1 MKKPMK
7 IILILLSLCLIIAPS
22 TYAAILYFQ
31 AKNAVDKSFTDNT
44 SQSSLRDGA
53 VNPAMNHVS
62 ILFLGIDDSL
72 TRRRDG
78 QTMEKARTDAMI
90 LGTFNRDKQQIRLVS
105 IPRDTLSYIPSVGY
119 YDKITHAHADGGPES
134 SMQAVETLFDV
145 PVDYYARINMQAFV
159 DIIDE
164 LGGIYFKV
172 PFDLNEPTKNDIGR
186 IKVKK
191 GYQKINGDQAL
202 ALVRSRHVDTDLG
215 RGKRQ
220 AEMIEAIIKKAKQT
234 DSLDKIDE
242 LVNIV
247 GNNAKHNLSFND
259 ITSLATTY
267 SKDSVKFER
276 EQLSGADYM
285 HNGVYYFNPDFSDVA
300 KTASILRKDLG
311 LPAQSRK
318 ELLSY
323 KVTQLYGDLIPLEPM
338 TISKIDKAYQA
349 QFGHKEQEKKETTQ
363 EQTTTE
369 APATETPA
377 PITEAPVPQT
387 EAPTTEP
394 PYVPTTEVA
403 TTEAV
408 PHYVPSTTES
418 PFFSPDHSSLQ
429 NY

>member
-53 VNPAMNHVS
+53 VNPDMNHVS

-267 SKDSVKFER
+267 SKDNVKFER
-276 EQLSGADYM
+276 EQLTGTDYM
-285 HNGVYYFNPDFSDVA
+285 YNGVYYFNPVFSDVA
-300 KTASILRKDLG
+300 KTASLLRKDLG
-311 LPAQSRK
+311 LPPQSYK

-323 KVTQLYGDLIPLEPM
+323 KVSRLYGDLIPLEPM
-338 TISKIDKAYQA
+338 KINQIDKAYQD
-349 QFGHKEQEKKETTQ
+349 QSGQKEQEVKEQ
-363 EQTTTE
+363 
-369 APATETPA
+369 AS
-377 PITEAPVPQT
+377 T
-387 EAPTTEP
+387 EAPTTGAPASQSELP
-394 PYVPTTEVA
+394 NVPSTETA
-403 TTEAV
+403 TTEA
-408 PHYVPSTTES
+408 
-418 PFFSPDHSSLQ
+418 PFLSPDHTSVQS
-429 NY
+429 Y

>member
-267 SKDSVKFER
+267 SKDNVKFER
-276 EQLSGADYM
+276 EQLKGTDYM
-285 HNGVYYFNPDFSDVA
+285 YNGVYYFNPVFSDVA
-300 KTASILRKDLG
+300 KTASLLRKDLG
-311 LPAQSRK
+311 LPAQSYK

-323 KVTQLYGDLIPLEPM
+323 KVSRLYGDLIPLEPM
-338 TISKIDKAYQA
+338 KINQIDKAYQD
-349 QFGHKEQEKKETTQ
+349 QSGQKEQEVKEQ
-363 EQTTTE
+363 
-369 APATETPA
+369 AS
-377 PITEAPVPQT
+377 T
-387 EAPTTEP
+387 EAPTTGAPASQSELP
-394 PYVPTTEVA
+394 NVPSTETA
-403 TTEAV
+403 TTEA
-408 PHYVPSTTES
+408 
-418 PFFSPDHSSLQ
+418 PFLSPDHTSVQS
-429 NY
+429 Y

>member
-7 IILILLSLCLIIAPS
+7 ILLILLSLCLIIAPS
-22 TYAAILYFQ
+22 TYAAFLYFQ
-31 AKNAVDKSFTDNT
+31 TKNAVDKSYIDNT

-72 TRRRDG
+72 TRRQDG
-78 QTMEKARTDAMI
+78 QSIDQSRTDAMI

-134 SMQAVETLFDV
+134 SMHAVETLFDV

-159 DIIDE
+159 DIIDQ
-164 LGGIYFKV
+164 LGGINFNV
-172 PFDLNEPTKNDIGR
+172 PFDIDEPTKNDIGR

-276 EQLSGADYM
+276 AQLKGTDYM
-285 HNGVYYFNPDFSDVA
+285 YNGVYYFNPDFSNVA
-300 KTASILRKDLG
+300 KTASLLRQDLG
-311 LPAQSRK
+311 LQPKSRK
-318 ELLSY
+318 DLLSY
-323 KVTQLYGDLIPLEPM
+323 KVIQLYGDLIPLEPM
-338 TISKIDKAYQA
+338 KISKIDEAYQA
-349 QFGHKEQEKKETTQ
+349 KISKEKETR
-363 EQTTTE
+363 TE
-369 APATETPA
+369 KTKHDTVT
-377 PITEAPVPQT
+377 TEAPVPQT
-387 EAPTTEP
+387 EAPATEVATTEVVTTEP
-394 PYVPTTEVA
+394 MQPYTATTEVA

-408 PHYVPSTTES
+408 PQYPPTTED
-418 PFFSPDHSSLQ
+418 PNFSPDYSSAQ
-429 NY
+429 AY